1 MKAEFSLTRMSLRT
15 RFIIAFMC
23 YALSGLL
30 MFLSIIYPQYKI
42 SFVVFLVY
50 ALLFVPIPF
59 LKTVNFPGKQKSVS
73 GSKKKDSKSG
83 VWKPVT
89 MTQMDRMVDS
99 VNSLKKMKIPL
110 LFKASFGVLSTI
122 AFFVIFL
129 FTNGSIT
136 TMVVLFY
143 IILFPLLWFTRVKK
157 TSPYSSIVEK
167 MKIFNPLLGATLP
180 VHFRL
185 EPMLFFKGGEGDE
198 IPSDIRVMLAPGPD
212 ASQKIRDELLGVQ
225 FQLTY
230 NSGPNGKVPY
240 AYAVFITKGQGKLWE
255 TFKVFKFPGLITEP
269 GSSKEGDTV
278 YGTVVLRQD
287 TKKRSDGYHTKP
299 GDVKSLVSSVMSAFS
314 Q

>member
-1 MKAEFSLTRMSLRT
+1 MRFVFALT
-15 RFIIAFMC
+15 C
-23 YALSGLL
+23 YALSALL

-42 SFVVFLVY
+42 AFVVFLVY
-50 ALLFVPIPF
+50 ALPFVPIPF
-59 LKTVNFPGKQKSVS
+59 LKTVSFPGKQKSVS
-73 GSKKKDSKSG
+73 DSKKKDSKSG

-89 MTQMDRMVDS
+89 MTQMDRMADS
-99 VNSLKKMKIPL
+99 VNSIKKMEIPL
-110 LFKASFGVLSTI
+110 LFKTAFGVLCTI
-122 AFFVIFL
+122 SFFVMFL
-129 FTNGSIT
+129 FSSGSIT
-136 TMVVLFY
+136 TMVVLLY
-143 IILFPLLWFTRVKK
+143 IVLFPLLWFTRVKK
-157 TSPYSSIVEK
+157 ANPCKPVVEK

-198 IPSDIRVMLAPGPD
+198 IPSDMRVMLAPGPD

-230 NSGPNGKVPY
+230 NNGPNGKVPY
-240 AYAVFITKGQGKLWE
+240 VYAVFITRGQGKMWDS
-255 TFKVFKFPGLITEP
+255 FKVLNFTGFKTEP

-287 TKKRSDGYHTKP
+287 TAKRSDGYHTKP
-299 GDVKSLVSSVMSAFS
+299 GDVKSLVSSVMGAFS